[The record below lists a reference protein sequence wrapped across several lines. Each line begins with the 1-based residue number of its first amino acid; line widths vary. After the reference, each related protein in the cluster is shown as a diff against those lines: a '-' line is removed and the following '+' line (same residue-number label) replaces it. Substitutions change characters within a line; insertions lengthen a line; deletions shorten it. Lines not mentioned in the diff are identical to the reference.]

1 MKSNS
6 LKKCMVGLCYF
17 LMITVFSLQSFADPQ
32 TYTFRITDKEGNPV
46 PNLKVEVPQV
56 SIYNPNDHFS
66 SYKSVEDTDHK
77 GELTLI
83 LKHTASFTVSAA
95 PEVKQAYSF
104 PDFPQKDGVYQLVWE
119 KETPKQNFERTE
131 KGIRVRV
138 VDKQNKPIP
147 GMKILIT
154 ELRKG
159 KERLITEGYTDMDGC
174 CYCLDAGIYVSNRDN
189 LDNPI
194 ELRLSV
200 YQNQDTSK
208 EKVKKY
214 RITPNLNQQ
223 NRYIVRWEE

>member
-1 MKSNS
+1 MKFNS
-6 LKKCMVGLCYF
+6 LKKCMVGLCSF
-17 LMITVFSLQSFADPQ
+17 FMITVFSLHSFADPQ

-46 PNLKVEVPQV
+46 PNLEAAVAQNNL
-56 SIYNPNDHFS
+56 YNPDDHFS
-66 SYKSVEDTDHK
+66 YKSIDDTDYK
-77 GELTLI
+77 GEFTLI
-83 LKHTASFTVSAA
+83 LKHTAPLMVSAA
-95 PEVKQAYSF
+95 PEIYQQYTISEL
-104 PDFPQKDGVYQLVWE
+104 PQKDGVYQVVWE
-119 KETPKQNFERTE
+119 EETPKQNFERTE

-154 ELRKG
+154 ELREG
-159 KERLITEGYTDMDGC
+159 EEYFITKGYTDMDGC

-200 YQNQDTSK
+200 YQNQDTSE